1 MRFTRIFSVGALLL
15 LAITA
20 SATIFGSVRGII
32 HDPQHRPIQ
41 GAMVMLKA
49 KASEWSKSS
58 NTDANGNFEFNGVP
72 LGDYSITVAN
82 PGFVQAS
89 QEVRV
94 ASGTEPVV
102 HLQLSVAVANETVNV
117 SAQPAVAP
125 TDSVTPTTTVSRAD
139 IQRTPG
145 AVRTNSLAMITDY
158 VPGAYFTHD
167 QLHIRG
173 GHQTSWL
180 IDGVPVPNTNIA
192 SNLGAQ
198 FDPKDIDYLEVQR
211 GSYSAAFGDRTYGVF
226 NIAPRTG
233 FERNNEAELIL
244 SAGNFYQ
251 TNDQFNFGSHTERF
265 AYYASVNAN
274 RSNLG
279 IQTPVPQVVHDAE
292 NGYGGFGSLIFNV
305 DPSNQLRL
313 VTSLRKDYYQIPYDP
328 FPNDIENAPIAANG
342 FVAQYPSLGL
352 RDGDHESDAIVNFS
366 WVHTFNS
373 QVLLT
378 VSPFFHYN
386 RADYASSPQDFPVA
400 TTQNRGSTYGGGQ
413 VSFAASLAKNNL
425 QVGLYSFYQ
434 QDNELFGAVFND
446 GSGAPFTDVE
456 HPSGNLEAFFIDDKF
471 EPFSWLTLT
480 AGMRPTRFSG
490 GVSESAI
497 SPRFGASAVIPRL
510 HWVFRAFYG
519 HYYQAPPLIT
529 ASGPLLNFAQSSNLG
544 FIPLH
549 GERDEEH
556 QFGVTIPYRGWTLDA
571 DNFRTNVV
579 NFFDHNNI
587 GESNLFFP
595 ITIGEAVI
603 RGWELT
609 LRSPRIA
616 HRGQIHLA
624 YSNQIAEGG
633 GAITGG
639 LTNFSLPAGLSPL
652 DHDQRNTL
660 NVGGDVSLPGRSYAS
675 TNVYYGS
682 GFSNAFPG
690 QPYPGN
696 YLPQHTTFDL
706 SVGKDFGERYSISLN
721 GLNVANRRAELD
733 NSVTFGGFHWNSPR
747 ELYAEL
753 RYRFHY

>member
-1 MRFTRIFSVGALLL
+1 MRFIRLILLSPL
-15 LAITA
+15 LTLVAFA
-20 SATIFGSVRGII
+20 SIFGSVRGVV
-32 HDPQHRPIQ
+32 HDPQHRPVEN
-41 GAMVMLKA
+41 AMVMLRSKT
-49 KASEWSKSS
+49 SDWSTTA
-58 NTDANGNFEFNGVP
+58 NTDASGQFIFNGVA
-72 LGDYSITVAN
+72 LGEYTVTIVAPGFNQAASNVVVNSGSQPVLHFSLNVATTKETITV
-82 PGFVQAS
+82 
-89 QEVRV
+89 
-94 ASGTEPVV
+94 SGAPE
-102 HLQLSVAVANETVNV
+102 AV
-117 SAQPAVAP
+117 P
-125 TDSVTPTTTVSRAD
+125 TDSATPTNLVSRLD
-139 IQRTPG
+139 VEHTPG
-145 AVRTNSLAMITDY
+145 ADRSNSLAMITDY

-192 SNLGAQ
+192 SNLGPQ
-198 FDPKDIDYLEVQR
+198 FDPKDIDYLEVNR
-211 GSYSAAFGDRTYGVF
+211 GSYGAEFGDRTYGVF
-226 NIAPRTG
+226 NVVPRTG
-233 FERNNEAELIL
+233 FERNNQAELVL

-251 TNDQFNFGSHTERF
+251 TNDALSLGSHTERF
-265 AYYASVNAN
+265 AYYASLNAN

-328 FPNDIENAPIAANG
+328 FPNDIENNLVNG
-342 FVAQYPSLGL
+342 VLTGQYPSLYL
-352 RDGDHESDAIVNFS
+352 RDGDHESDAIANFS

-373 QVLLT
+373 KLLLT

-386 RADYASSPQDFPVA
+386 AADYASSPNDFPVA
-400 TTQNRGSTYGGGQ
+400 TTQDRGSTYGGGQ
-413 VSFAASLAKNNL
+413 ISFGANLSKNNL
-425 QVGLYSFYQ
+425 QVGVYSFYQ
-434 QDNELFGAVFND
+434 RDNELFGAVFND
-446 GSGAPFTDVE
+446 GSGQPFTDSE
-456 HPSGNLEAFFIDDKF
+456 HPSGSLEAFFIDDKF
-471 EPFSWLTLT
+471 KPVPWLTLT
-480 AGMRPTRFSG
+480 AGMRPTHFSG
-490 GVSESAI
+490 GVSETAI
-497 SPRFGASAVIPRL
+497 SPRFGVALNIPHL
-510 HWVFRAFYG
+510 NWTFRAFYG
-519 HYYQAPPLIT
+519 HYYQPPPLIT
-529 ASGPLLNFAQSSNLG
+529 ASGPLIQFANANNLG
-544 FIPLH
+544 FIKLN

-556 QFGVTIPYRGWTLDA
+556 QFGVTIPLHGWIFDA

-595 ITIGEAVI
+595 ITIGQAVI
-603 RGWELT
+603 RGWEAT

-639 LTNFSLPAGLSPL
+639 LTNFSLPAGLSQL

-660 NVGGDVSLPGRSYAS
+660 NLGGDVTLPWRTYAS

-690 QPYPGN
+690 QPYPGK

-706 SVGKDFGERYSISLN
+706 SLGKDFGERFSASLN
-721 GLNVANRRAELD
+721 AINVANRRVELD
-733 NSVTFGGFHWNSPR
+733 NSVTFGGFHWNNPR
-747 ELYAEL
+747 EIYVEL